1 MTELNSD
8 YLSISRAAY
17 MIEISPTTIKRWYKW
32 WESDGFSHPS
42 DLYLP
47 PYYHKDKRRTK
58 HFKREDIMALKEFRN
73 KLQTTH
79 MGVMADFNAA
89 YQWGKRGE
97 QILENRNTTSEE
109 VKKKMR

>member
-1 MTELNSD
+1 MGELNAG
-8 YLSISRAAY
+8 YLTIGRAAY
-17 MIEISPTTIKRWYKW
+17 VVGVSTQTITRWYKW
-32 WESDGFSHPS
+32 WESDGFEHPS

-58 HFKREDIMALKEFRN
+58 HFKKEDIMFLKEFRN

-79 MGVMADFNAA
+79 KGVMADFNAA

-97 QILENRNTTSEE
+97 KILENRETTSTEI
-109 VKKKMR
+109 KKKMR